1 MPFPAFRCLH
11 PKRAVALLGH
21 QASGETALQKYRHA
35 GTLKQAGLGVWGMRQ
50 HGESTRSCERPPPRQ
65 GHKKKKFRGRDHS
78 AQLVELCFL
87 SIAERFMSGGE
98 SLCRR
103 RALIQDLWSLWI
115 TLNIID
121 TITCPLG
128 LPSPLEGLGL
138 GVNPDARGGRH
149 TSSARTARFGVPP
162 SRVARRRPGRR
173 RCRFPLSAACTRS
186 ALWRS

>member
-1 MPFPAFRCLH
+1 M
-11 PKRAVALLGH
+11 
-21 QASGETALQKYRHA
+21 
-35 GTLKQAGLGVWGMRQ
+35 
-50 HGESTRSCERPPPRQ
+50 
-65 GHKKKKFRGRDHS
+65 
-78 AQLVELCFL
+78 
-87 SIAERFMSGGE
+87 
-98 SLCRR
+98 CRR

-173 RCRFPLSAACTRS
+173 RCRFPLSAAC
-186 ALWRS
+186 ALLGNAPPFFFLFFSFFFLFLSSFLSLSFSLFFFFFHFPQHQKNAEFFNSRFPPDPKRPDAGFSRVSLGPKSSTQAPSSQAPSLASKPH

>member
-1 MPFPAFRCLH
+1 MPHTPRPACFSVPVSLYFCSVVSSD
-11 PKRAVALLGH
+11 ACAGMAALSRGCFGG
-21 QASGETALQKYRHA
+21 ASEKI
-35 GTLKQAGLGVWGMRQ
+35 
-50 HGESTRSCERPPPRQ
+50 
-65 GHKKKKFRGRDHS
+65 RGRDHS

-87 SIAERFMSGGE
+87 SIVERFMSGGE

-138 GVNPDARGGRH
+138 GVNPDARGGRR

-173 RCRFPLSAACTRS
+173 RCCFPLSAACTRS